1 MIGKFE
7 PVLNAQ
13 IISTFVA
20 AIITCLVAFNVP
32 ITEDQRNALL
42 GLVAAVCAIF
52 FGGAVIARSNVVPV
66 AKVERIESEA
76 MARGAQN
83 ALSGQPAS
91 GYMRGVV

>member
-1 MIGKFE
+1 MLGKFE

-13 IISTFVA
+13 ILSAFVA
-20 AIITCLVAFNVP
+20 AIITALVAFNVP

-42 GLVAAVCAIF
+42 GLAGVIIAIF
-52 FGGAVIARSNVVPV
+52 FGGGVIARSNVVPV
-66 AKVERIESEA
+66 AKVERLEQEA

-83 ALSGQPAS
+83 ALSGQGPT